1 MNYVERPLLLDRIR
15 PFAGN
20 GNVKIITGIRRS
32 GKSTMLK
39 ELDRIADGKILRID
53 MELWDN
59 RKYRDPD
66 VLYRYIR
73 ESIDDGIETIAIDEI
88 QDIGQW
94 HEIVRSLVAKGDCDL
109 YITGSNSK
117 LLSGEFASL
126 LTGRYNLF
134 DNLTLTYSECIRFA
148 EEYHDAGTDIFARF
162 LHVGGFPSVWKNRYD
177 ESDAVLE
184 VRDMLDSI
192 IMRDIVTRYDV
203 RKPDLLYRIFRYICD
218 NIGNRISVHKIY
230 KSLSSEDRN
239 VSKDLVYDY
248 VDHLESACLIYKAE
262 TYDVKGKGILTS
274 TYKYYLA
281 DIGLKNAICG
291 FRPEDIQG
299 YVENILYLEMMARGY
314 GVWVGDHSG
323 KEVDLVCRK
332 GNDLV
337 YIQATTRL
345 SSEEVVEREF
355 GNLRSIS
362 DNHPKYVVVLEGS
375 PLDADMD
382 GIRCVLLEEFL
393 RMESF

>member
-1 MNYVERPLLLDRIR
+1 MNYVERSLLLDRIR

-39 ELDRIADGKILRID
+39 ELDMITDGRILRID

-66 VLYRYIR
+66 VLYKYIR
-73 ESIDDGIETIAIDEI
+73 ESIDNGTEVIAIDEI
-88 QDIGQW
+88 QDIEQW
-94 HEIVRSLVAKGDCDL
+94 YEVVRSLVAEGDCDL

-148 EEYHDAGTDIFARF
+148 ERYLDVESDKFTRF

-177 ESDAVLE
+177 ESDAILE

-203 RKPDLLYRIFRYICD
+203 RKPDLLYRIFRFICD
-218 NIGNRISVHKIY
+218 NIGNRTSVYKIY
-230 KSLSSEDRN
+230 TALSSEDRN

-248 VDHLESACLIYKAE
+248 VGHLESACLVYKIE
-262 TYDVKGKGILTS
+262 TYDVKGKDILRS
-274 TYKYYLA
+274 SYKYYLA

-291 FRPEDIQG
+291 FRSEDIQG
-299 YVENILYLEMMARGY
+299 YVENILYLEMTARGY
-314 GVWVGDHSG
+314 DVWIGDHSG

-332 GNDLV
+332 GDDVV

-345 SSEEVVEREF
+345 SSEGVVNREF
-355 GNLRSIS
+355 GNLRGIS

-393 RMESF
+393 RMDCY